1 MSEKDPRKQREFA
14 VWVVRNL
21 RERGYIAYWAG
32 GCVRDQL
39 LGRVPKDYDVATNA
53 TPDEV
58 RKVFGFK
65 RTLAVGAA
73 FGVITVN
80 GPAGAGQIE
89 VATFRTDSAYRD
101 GRHPE
106 SVSFSSPKEDALR
119 RDFTINGLF
128 YDPIEDR
135 VVDYVGGVQDIERR
149 VVRAI
154 GDPRQRFEED
164 KLRMLRA
171 IRFVAEL
178 EFNLDVATYDAI
190 REMAPQITQVSRE
203 RILMELERL
212 LTAPGRR
219 EGVRLLRESG
229 LWHVIVPEIDP
240 QDEAAEH
247 QWMTNLQIFDRIKEP
262 TFPLSFAVLARGLIE
277 PAKITSLCRQLRMAN
292 QQIDKIQWL
301 LENEKSLDDAQA
313 RPWSE
318 IQPILVSPHIE
329 DLLKFVEARLEVE
342 NRPLQSVTWCRE
354 RLRWPREQ
362 LNPPPLIR
370 GDDLLA
376 TGVVQGP
383 MYREILEQVRKA
395 QLDGVVTNREEA
407 LKYGLEIVKQQLSTE
422 SEPQPANQPSNG
434 TEIVQRMNIRRQ
446 SRGREEDGSS

>member
-1 MSEKDPRKQREFA
+1 
-14 VWVVRNL
+14 
-21 RERGYIAYWAG
+21 
-32 GCVRDQL
+32 
-39 LGRVPKDYDVATNA
+39 
-53 TPDEV
+53 
-58 RKVFGFK
+58 
-65 RTLAVGAA
+65 
-73 FGVITVN
+73 
-80 GPAGAGQIE
+80 
-89 VATFRTDSAYRD
+89 
-101 GRHPE
+101 
-106 SVSFSSPKEDALR
+106 
-119 RDFTINGLF
+119 
-128 YDPIEDR
+128 
-135 VVDYVGGVQDIERR
+135 
-149 VVRAI
+149 
-154 GDPRQRFEED
+154 
-164 KLRMLRA
+164 
-171 IRFVAEL
+171 
-178 EFNLDVATYDAI
+178 
-190 REMAPQITQVSRE
+190 
-203 RILMELERL
+203 
-212 LTAPGRR
+212 
-219 EGVRLLRESG
+219 
-229 LWHVIVPEIDP
+229 VIVPEIDP

-262 TFPLSFAVLARGLIE
+262 TFPLSFAVLARGLIK
-277 PAKITSLCRQLRMAN
+277 PGKITSLCRQLRMAN

-407 LKYGLEIVKQQLSTE
+407 LKYGLEIAKRQLSTE